1 MELNRVLKMETE
13 KRHSAEMALRKSQ
26 YLFASFMQNLPGL
39 TWIKDTAGRYS
50 YINETWEETF
60 ELSSAQVVGMTDEE
74 LWPREVADKLRGNDL
89 KVIAT
94 GQPLEMQEVVPLQ
107 GEDHYWHVSK
117 FPLLNDAGELTSVAG
132 VAIDIT
138 DRAVTERQ
146 LRLQKTALESAAN
159 GIMLADRD
167 GAILWVNPAFCQ
179 LTGYSR
185 DELLGQNPRI
195 VKSGMHGA
203 SFYEALWNTILKGE
217 VWKGEV
223 VNRRKDGT
231 LYTEEMTIT
240 PIQTDNGEVTHFI
253 AIKEDITQRKEA
265 EEAIDRSAQ
274 RFRALIENVSDI
286 VTVLNE
292 NGDVTLVS
300 PSVKRVLGYEV
311 EEMVGRNVFE
321 YIHEED
327 LPGVLKVFTQ
337 ALEEN
342 PGSARSAEFRF
353 LHSDGSYCIP
363 EAVGTNLL
371 EDSVIGGIVISARDI
386 TERREA
392 ERAKEDEAETNAALL
407 RLETALGESR
417 GVQNVC
423 ETAVELLSEMLPD
436 AQGFVWQW
444 DQERNHLLP
453 VAAPPGLDQCL
464 RSKFFNPAIHFET
477 EDDVAQVLR
486 TRQTLIVQDAAH
498 DPRVGE
504 MVIEDF
510 GISSFVLSP
519 LLAGRELMGI
529 LRLWRTRGATFT
541 DREVDLV
548 CSATQ
553 RIGLALAGEESKEAL
568 LQHLRRIN
576 LLNRIARAVI
586 ERQDMNSIFRAVQQQ
601 LEDHLPIDLGSFCL
615 YDAGAETLTVVARSR
630 KGREVV
636 SETGDSEGT
645 VLTVGEAGAQPCL
658 AGEVT
663 YIPDV
668 ALAKASYLQR
678 LAAAGFF
685 SMVAVPLIADASVFG
700 VLFAVRRA
708 RDAFNRGEC
717 EFLQQLGNHISLAS
731 RQAQLYTDLQ
741 QVYEELRGTQQSAME
756 QERLRSLGQMA
767 SGIAHDINNALSP
780 IVGFT
785 DLLLM
790 GDDLPERARKH
801 LTTIRTASEDV
812 VHIIQRMRAFYRK
825 RPVEESLLPV
835 DLNAVVEQSLEL
847 TRPRWRDMDH
857 ERGVDIEIDTDLQQD
872 IPFVYGIESE
882 LREAL
887 TDIIFNAVDAM
898 PEGGTISVR
907 TTTSTR
913 LGEDGNRIPLPIVL
927 EVADTGA
934 GMDEESRRRC
944 LEPFYTTKG
953 EQGTG
958 LGLAMVYGTAQRH
971 GAEFEVESA
980 PGEGTTIRLTF
991 PAPTADG
998 ETRDAADESVVAP
1011 ASPLRIL
1018 CIDDEPMIRQL
1029 IEDIL
1034 ETDGHAVET
1043 AEGGQEGLAA
1053 FCAAFRDD
1061 RGFDVVITDLGMP
1074 HVDGHQ
1080 VIRAIKL
1087 SSPATPIILP
1097 TEWGKQLSGAQDTA
1111 AAADAVLGK
1120 PPRIKHLRAALQQV
1134 ISPHR

>member
-1 MELNRVLKMETE
+1 
-13 KRHSAEMALRKSQ
+13 
-26 YLFASFMQNLPGL
+26 
-39 TWIKDTAGRYS
+39 
-50 YINETWEETF
+50 
-60 ELSSAQVVGMTDEE
+60 
-74 LWPREVADKLRGNDL
+74 
-89 KVIAT
+89 
-94 GQPLEMQEVVPLQ
+94 
-107 GEDHYWHVSK
+107 
-117 FPLLNDAGELTSVAG
+117 
-132 VAIDIT
+132 
-138 DRAVTERQ
+138 
-146 LRLQKTALESAAN
+146 
-159 GIMLADRD
+159 
-167 GAILWVNPAFCQ
+167 
-179 LTGYSR
+179 
-185 DELLGQNPRI
+185 
-195 VKSGMHGA
+195 
-203 SFYEALWNTILKGE
+203 
-217 VWKGEV
+217 
-223 VNRRKDGT
+223 
-231 LYTEEMTIT
+231 
-240 PIQTDNGEVTHFI
+240 
-253 AIKEDITQRKEA
+253 
-265 EEAIDRSAQ
+265 
-274 RFRALIENVSDI
+274 
-286 VTVLNE
+286 
-292 NGDVTLVS
+292 
-300 PSVKRVLGYEV
+300 
-311 EEMVGRNVFE
+311 
-321 YIHEED
+321 
-327 LPGVLKVFTQ
+327 
-337 ALEEN
+337 
-342 PGSARSAEFRF
+342 
-353 LHSDGSYCIP
+353 
-363 EAVGTNLL
+363 
-371 EDSVIGGIVISARDI
+371 
-386 TERREA
+386 
-392 ERAKEDEAETNAALL
+392 
-407 RLETALGESR
+407 
-417 GVQNVC
+417 
-423 ETAVELLSEMLPD
+423 
-436 AQGFVWQW
+436 
-444 DQERNHLLP
+444 
-453 VAAPPGLDQCL
+453 
-464 RSKFFNPAIHFET
+464 
-477 EDDVAQVLR
+477 
-486 TRQTLIVQDAAH
+486 
-498 DPRVGE
+498 
-504 MVIEDF
+504 
-510 GISSFVLSP
+510 
-519 LLAGRELMGI
+519 
-529 LRLWRTRGATFT
+529 
-541 DREVDLV
+541 
-548 CSATQ
+548 
-553 RIGLALAGEESKEAL
+553 
-568 LQHLRRIN
+568 
-576 LLNRIARAVI
+576 
-586 ERQDMNSIFRAVQQQ
+586 
-601 LEDHLPIDLGSFCL
+601 
-615 YDAGAETLTVVARSR
+615 
-630 KGREVV
+630 
-636 SETGDSEGT
+636 
-645 VLTVGEAGAQPCL
+645 
-658 AGEVT
+658 
-663 YIPDV
+663 
-668 ALAKASYLQR
+668 
-678 LAAAGFF
+678 
-685 SMVAVPLIADASVFG
+685 MVAVPLIADASVFG